1 MTYVKTKLQHSID
14 IDAIITLHYFEYMK
28 NFEFKGESH
37 NFWEF
42 LYVDKG
48 TVAVRADDTWTTLYT
63 GDIIFHQP
71 NEFHAIKSIGKDS
84 PNLVAISFTS
94 SSQAMSFFVNKSFT
108 LSMEERAMISRIIT
122 EGRHTLATPMHIPSI
137 EQVQLKEHAPF
148 GSQQMILLYL
158 EMFLITLIREHQEE
172 SGASIQHKSSPE
184 EEERLSEILKY
195 LEYHICEKLAVKD
208 ICNEF
213 SMSRSAVQLLFHEQL
228 NCGVIDYFNQMKIQR
243 AKAIIRDGSMNLTE
257 IAYFLSYSSLPY
269 FFQAVPS
276 CNRHVTFRLCIFHK
290 RNYRCCLRGRRAK
303 PRSIITHKKMAQQG
317 LFITPRCAIF
327 YYFIFIF
334 SLLSK
339 TLPLKMLHSILLLHI
354 CLPCSSSP
362 TVHAFQGLPHRYR

>member
-84 PNLVAISFTS
+84 PNLVAMSFTS

-122 EGRHTLATPMHIPSI
+122 EGRHTLATPMHIPSV
-137 EQVQLKEHAPF
+137 EQVQLKEHGEFIADIF
-148 GSQQMILLYL
+148 YRQLFADMIFEVFKNFAEAFLLCRFFLGRRLMLYRGAAL
-158 EMFLITLIREHQEE
+158 FLMFTDQGDQKHLKIKENHLLGAKRCMFL
-172 SGASIQHKSSPE
+172 
-184 EEERLSEILKY
+184 
-195 LEYHICEKLAVKD
+195 
-208 ICNEF
+208 
-213 SMSRSAVQLLFHEQL
+213 
-228 NCGVIDYFNQMKIQR
+228 
-243 AKAIIRDGSMNLTE
+243 
-257 IAYFLSYSSLPY
+257 
-269 FFQAVPS
+269 
-276 CNRHVTFRLCIFHK
+276 
-290 RNYRCCLRGRRAK
+290 
-303 PRSIITHKKMAQQG
+303 
-317 LFITPRCAIF
+317 
-327 YYFIFIF
+327 
-334 SLLSK
+334 
-339 TLPLKMLHSILLLHI
+339 
-354 CLPCSSSP
+354 
-362 TVHAFQGLPHRYR
+362 

>member
-1 MTYVKTKLQHSID
+1 MTYVKTTLQHSID

-84 PNLVAISFTS
+84 PNLVVMSFTS

-122 EGRHTLATPMHIPSI
+122 EGLHTLATPMHIPSV

-184 EEERLSEILKY
+184 KESAGQERLSEILKY
-195 LEYHICEKLAVKD
+195 LEYHICEKLTGKD

-243 AKAIIRDGSMNLTE
+243 AKDIIRDGSMNLTE

-269 FFQAVPS
+269 FSKQ
-276 CNRHVTFRLCIFHK
+276 FRLATGMSPSAYASSIK
-290 RNYRCCLRGRRAK
+290 GITDAVYEAGERNRDL
-303 PRSIITHKKMAQQG
+303 
-317 LFITPRCAIF
+317 
-327 YYFIFIF
+327 
-334 SLLSK
+334 
-339 TLPLKMLHSILLLHI
+339 
-354 CLPCSSSP
+354 
-362 TVHAFQGLPHRYR
+362 

>member
-84 PNLVAISFTS
+84 PNLVVMSFTS

-122 EGRHTLATPMHIPSI
+122 EGRHTLATPMHIPSV
-137 EQVQLKEHAPF
+137 EQVQLKKHAPF

-184 EEERLSEILKY
+184 KESAEQERLSEILKY
-195 LEYHICEKLAVKD
+195 LEYHICEKLTVKD

-243 AKAIIRDGSMNLTE
+243 AKDIIRDGSMNLTE

-269 FFQAVPS
+269 FSKQ
-276 CNRHVTFRLCIFHK
+276 FRLATGMSPSAYASSIK
-290 RNYRCCLRGRRAK
+290 GITDAVYEAEERNRC
-303 PRSIITHKKMAQQG
+303 SIITHKKMAQQG
-317 LFITPRCAIF
+317 LFTTPRCAIF
-327 YYFIFIF
+327 LLFHFYFQ
-334 SLLSK
+334 S
-339 TLPLKMLHSILLLHI
+339 
-354 CLPCSSSP
+354 
-362 TVHAFQGLPHRYR
+362 VV

>member
-213 SMSRSAVQLLFHEQL
+213 FMSRSAVQLLFHEQL

-269 FFQAVPS
+269 FSKQ
-276 CNRHVTFRLCIFHK
+276 FRLATGMSPSA
-290 RNYRCCLRGRRAK
+290 YAS
-303 PRSIITHKKMAQQG
+303 SIKGITDAVYEAEEQNHD
-317 LFITPRCAIF
+317 L
-327 YYFIFIF
+327 
-334 SLLSK
+334 
-339 TLPLKMLHSILLLHI
+339 
-354 CLPCSSSP
+354 
-362 TVHAFQGLPHRYR
+362 

>member
-1 MTYVKTKLQHSID
+1 MTYVKTRLQHSID

-84 PNLVAISFTS
+84 PNLVAMSFTS

-122 EGRHTLATPMHIPSI
+122 EGRHTLATPMHIPSV

-184 EEERLSEILKY
+184 KESAEQERLSEILKY
-195 LEYHICEKLAVKD
+195 LEYHICEKLTVKD

-228 NCGVIDYFNQMKIQR
+228 NCGVIDYFN
-243 AKAIIRDGSMNLTE
+243 
-257 IAYFLSYSSLPY
+257 
-269 FFQAVPS
+269 
-276 CNRHVTFRLCIFHK
+276 
-290 RNYRCCLRGRRAK
+290 
-303 PRSIITHKKMAQQG
+303 
-317 LFITPRCAIF
+317 
-327 YYFIFIF
+327 
-334 SLLSK
+334 
-339 TLPLKMLHSILLLHI
+339 
-354 CLPCSSSP
+354 
-362 TVHAFQGLPHRYR
+362 